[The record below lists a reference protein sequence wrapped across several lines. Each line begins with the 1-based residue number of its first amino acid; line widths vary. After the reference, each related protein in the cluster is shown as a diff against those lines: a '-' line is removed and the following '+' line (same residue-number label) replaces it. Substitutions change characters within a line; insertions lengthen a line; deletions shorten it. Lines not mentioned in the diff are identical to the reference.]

1 MSDWMM
7 GDDARYTVVVQSL
20 ESRRTDLRTAA
31 ARCRKA
37 YTKDYMNIPMNWLAD
52 ALDEAAEV
60 LSGRLVYI
68 ATAREPASQ
77 QHSAQGE

>member
-7 GDDARYTVVVQSL
+7 KNDGRYTAVVQSL
-20 ESRRTDLRTAA
+20 ESRRADLRTAA
-31 ARCRKA
+31 DRCRKA

-60 LSGRLVYI
+60 LSARLVYI
-68 ATAREPASQ
+68 STARFPQDPVES
-77 QHSAQGE
+77 SDG